1 MTFDDCII
9 WTLGG
14 NITLDGSIC
23 KLDWFINIIG
33 TPITDCGIH
42 KQSSHKI
49 HNRFPWTD
57 SAQTDW
63 SMDPL
68 LVAYSELDFHFVFDR
83 LALASQQILRHL
95 LTELP
100 KAELSVDSSRLIFSF
115 LVHFRS
121 FWYQSTFIF
130 LTLVERIL
138 FSLLILDKGAH
149 QQWPI
154 GVEQSANEIV
164 TKNLHISSSR
174 INRLMLSSRRKS
186 FLIALKSL
194 FTLMKIINRN

>member
-1 MTFDDCII
+1 MLLVTVPMAESLYKDTRTAFGIVLFGEPQYFAIGKIYFTCIPRLGRPGIMLGWPDDTVILDGDIMTFDDDIT

-14 NITLDGSIC
+14 NIILDGSIC

-33 TPITDCGIH
+33 TPITDCRIH
-42 KQSSHKI
+42 GQFGQQIPVEH
-49 HNRFPWTD
+49 HLTD
-57 SAQTDW
+57 SAPTNC
-63 SMDPL
+63 SVDPL

-121 FWYQSTFIF
+121 F
-130 LTLVERIL
+130 
-138 FSLLILDKGAH
+138 
-149 QQWPI
+149 
-154 GVEQSANEIV
+154 
-164 TKNLHISSSR
+164 
-174 INRLMLSSRRKS
+174 
-186 FLIALKSL
+186 
-194 FTLMKIINRN
+194 